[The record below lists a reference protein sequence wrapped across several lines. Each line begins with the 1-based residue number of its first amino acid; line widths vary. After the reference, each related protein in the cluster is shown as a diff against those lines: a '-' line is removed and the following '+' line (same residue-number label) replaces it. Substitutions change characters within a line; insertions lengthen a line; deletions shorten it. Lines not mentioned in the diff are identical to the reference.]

1 MEHLPMSV
9 TPCNR
14 GPKVTR
20 PQHYGPH
27 LMGFLVVTSN
37 WGTFIEILRVT
48 AVWKIVQSGHG
59 HFDMIFSKFFDE
71 EFFNEAIR
79 MLIYRLRACNKWNS
93 IIQWQSHCC
102 DFSIFQNG
110 ARRAARCSSSSLI
123 FSIIFWQIEYFDTWF
138 LVKKEMRNSLPPKNY
153 VIPPFSWNCPKW
165 TYIPMGVEQRARRWG
180 LS

>member
-1 MEHLPMSV
+1 MRKL
-9 TPCNR
+9 TPIGIIAHFGHGAPSNACNSLSSWSDSYE
-14 GPKVTR
+14 TLTLWASN
-20 PQHYGPH
+20 

-37 WGTFIEILRVT
+37 WGRSIEILRVT

-102 DFSIFQNG
+102 YFQIFRNG
-110 ARRAARCSSSSLI
+110 ARRAARGSSSSLL
-123 FSIIFWQIEYFDTWF
+123 FSIILWQIEYFDTWF
-138 LVKKEMRNSLPPKNY
+138 LVNKTWEIHSGQNFY
-153 VIPPFSWNCPKW
+153 VIPPFS
-165 TYIPMGVEQRARRWG
+165 
-180 LS
+180 